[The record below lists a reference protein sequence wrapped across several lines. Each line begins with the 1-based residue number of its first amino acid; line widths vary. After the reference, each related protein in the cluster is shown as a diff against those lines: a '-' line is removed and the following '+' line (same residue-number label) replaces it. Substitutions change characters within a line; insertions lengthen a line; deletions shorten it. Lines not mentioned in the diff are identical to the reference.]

1 MTDKNGVGVTVI
13 RTERW
18 WTYVNLKVAT
28 PVILI
33 TREQDYILDKYSTC
47 GQTVPAGIMA
57 SSVGFE
63 SGIATVA
70 ATLCILFGVIF
81 PFASTC
87 TGKYN
92 AVAVESR
99 LC

>member
-1 MTDKNGVGVTVI
+1 MTDKNRVGLTVI

-18 WTYVNLKVAT
+18 WTDVSLKVAT

-47 GQTVPAGIMA
+47 CQRVPAGIMA
-57 SSVGFE
+57 SSAGFE
-63 SGIATVA
+63 SGIFTVVA
-70 ATLCILFGVIF
+70 ILCILFGVIF

-92 AVAVESR
+92 DIAVESR